1 MEGDRLATTLRLSNV
16 GWMNRR
22 RTARIALLL
31 ALASVILSAC
41 GGSSGSSIT
50 LYNGQHT
57 QLTAALVSA
66 FEKQTGISVR
76 VLSNDGVVLADQILQ
91 EGSVSPADV
100 YITENTP
107 ELMLL
112 QEHHLLAKLSPTIL
126 SQVPASDSSPQGD
139 WVGVAERV
147 NTLAYD
153 PKTVSASALPASILD
168 LGDPSWAGRIAI
180 APTDSDF
187 LPLVSAVAATYG
199 RARTLT
205 WLQGLKRNALLFQTS
220 EAVVAAVNRGSVP
233 AGIVNE
239 YYWYRLRL
247 EVGPGNMQSV
257 LHSFPAHDAGSV
269 ANISGAAVLASSSNH
284 AAARFVAFIVSQQ
297 GQRILAQGDDFEYP
311 IRPGVA
317 PNRALPPL
325 SHFNPT
331 SLGVASLGDDRGA
344 LALLQQAGL
353 A

>member
-1 MEGDRLATTLRLSNV
+1 
-16 GWMNRR
+16 
-22 RTARIALLL
+22 
-31 ALASVILSAC
+31 
-41 GGSSGSSIT
+41 
-50 LYNGQHT
+50 
-57 QLTAALVSA
+57 
-66 FEKQTGISVR
+66 
-76 VLSNDGVVLADQILQ
+76 VLADQILQ
-91 EGSVSPADV
+91 EGSASPADV

-112 QEHHLLAKLSPTIL
+112 QEHHLLGQLSPTIL
-126 SQVPASDSSPQGD
+126 SQVPASDSSPHGD
-139 WVGVAERV
+139 WLGVAERV

-153 PKTVSASALPASILD
+153 PARVSTDSLPESVLD
-168 LGDPSWAGRIAI
+168 LAGPSWAGRIAI

-187 LPLVSAVAATYG
+187 LPLVSAVALTYG
-199 RARTLT
+199 RARAVS
-205 WLQGLKRNALLFQTS
+205 WLQGLKRNAVLFQTS

-233 AGIVNE
+233 TGIVNE

-247 EVGPGNMQSV
+247 EVGTGNMHSV
-257 LHSFPAHDAGSV
+257 LHAFPAHDAGAV
-269 ANISGAAVLASSSNH
+269 ANISGAAVLASSGNRA
-284 AAARFVAFIVSQQ
+284 AAARFVAFLVSRQ

-317 PNRALPPL
+317 ANPALPPL

-344 LALLQQAGL
+344 LALLQRAGL

>member
-1 MEGDRLATTLRLSNV
+1 MA
-16 GWMNRR
+16 RR
-22 RTARIALLL
+22 RTGRIALLV
-31 ALASVILSAC
+31 ALAALVLSAC
-41 GGSSGSSIT
+41 GGSSGPSIT
-50 LYNGQHT
+50 LYNGQHS

-66 FEKQTGISVR
+66 FEQKTGISVR

-91 EGSVSPADV
+91 EGSASPADV

-112 QEHHLLAKLSPTIL
+112 QEHQLLAKLSPAVL
-126 SQVPASDSSPQGD
+126 AQVPAADSSPKGN

-153 PKTVSASALPASILD
+153 PARLPASALPASILD
-168 LGDPSWAGRIAI
+168 LANPSWAGRIAI

-187 LPLVSAVAATYG
+187 LPLVSAVAVTYG
-199 RARTLT
+199 PTKALN
-205 WLQGLKRNALLFQTS
+205 WLEGLKRNATLYQTS
-220 EAVVAAVNRGSVP
+220 EAVVAAVNRGAVP
-233 AGIVNE
+233 AGLVNE

-247 EVGPGNMQSV
+247 EVGAGNMHSV
-257 LHSFPAHDAGSV
+257 LHAFPAHDAGSA
-269 ANISGAAVLASSSNH
+269 ANISGAAVLASSGNK
-284 AAARFVAFIVSQQ
+284 AAADRFVAFLVSRQ

-311 IRPGVA
+311 IRPGVTA
-317 PNRALPPL
+317 NPALPAL

-331 SLGVASLGDDRGA
+331 SLGVATLGDDRA
-344 LALLQQAGL
+344 AVALLQQAGL

>member
-1 MEGDRLATTLRLSNV
+1 MT
-16 GWMNRR
+16 RR
-22 RTARIALLL
+22 RLGWIALIVALVSVLL
-31 ALASVILSAC
+31 TSC

-50 LYNGQHT
+50 LYNGQHS

-66 FEKQTGISVR
+66 FEQKTGISVR

-91 EGSVSPADV
+91 EGSASPADV

-126 SQVPASDSSPQGD
+126 SQVPVSDSSPQAEF
-139 WVGVAERV
+139 VGVAERV

-153 PKTVSASALPASILD
+153 PSTLSASALPVSVLD
-168 LGDPSWAGRIAI
+168 LADPNWAGRIAI

-187 LPLVSAVAATYG
+187 LPLVSAMAATHG
-199 RARTLT
+199 RARALS
-205 WLQGLKRNALLFQTS
+205 WLQGLKRNAVLFQTS
-220 EAVVAAVNRGSVP
+220 EAAVAAVNRGSVP
-233 AGIVNE
+233 AAIVNE

-247 EVGPGNMQSV
+247 EVGAGNMHSV
-257 LHSFPAHDAGSV
+257 LHSFSAHDAGSV
-269 ANISGAAVLASSSNH
+269 ANISGAAVLASSRNH
-284 AAARFVAFIVSQQ
+284 AAARFVAFLVSEE
-297 GQRILAQGDDFEYP
+297 GQRILARGDDYEYP

-317 PNRALPPL
+317 PNPALPPL
-325 SHFNPT
+325 WHFNPT
-331 SLGVASLGDDRGA
+331 SVGVASLGDDRGA
-344 LALLQQAGL
+344 VILLQQAGL